1 MVFRCPYGTDP
12 INRSPRGQRPLSRT
26 MLVLLAVSSINTS
39 RAGFSMSCAFL
50 QRRRARATS
59 RRCCSAACRA
69 FFKGEIVSLEEPPN
83 RSAAAGDSSLAHRG
97 HDLVQR
103 QIRLLDD
110 QRQQPFRVLLQ
121 WRPAPS
127 ARLRFDASS
136 IVPAPP
142 PSHRRTRAQ
151 AVVLGRFPPG
161 CSGFHGFD
169 HAFTQVL
176 RIWLRHRSG
185 PPKPNQCPQTR
196 SLIDAWES
204 PRFKP
209 AEICSS
215 SHVILFEGDQ
225 GDRFSPM
232 ILFPL
237 LVLFSERV
245 ISRSRHA
252 PLEQIPIILKHSRHG
267 GKNVSTH

>member
-161 CSGFHGFD
+161 CSGFDCFD

-209 AEICSS
+209 AEISLIPPPPWP
-215 SHVILFEGDQ
+215 HWPHW
-225 GDRFSPM
+225 FSLPPKWPS
-232 ILFPL
+232 LAGAL
-237 LVLFSERV
+237 NAV
-245 ISRSRHA
+245 
-252 PLEQIPIILKHSRHG
+252 Q
-267 GKNVSTH
+267 